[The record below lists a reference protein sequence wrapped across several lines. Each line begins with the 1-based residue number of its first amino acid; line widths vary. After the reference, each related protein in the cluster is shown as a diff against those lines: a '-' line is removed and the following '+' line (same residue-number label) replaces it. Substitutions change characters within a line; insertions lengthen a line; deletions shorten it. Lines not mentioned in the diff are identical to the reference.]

1 MKLKELYDKTVNA
14 GYAIDMIES
23 VGRADEWKDVI
34 PEFADEFL
42 ETEGDREIYDFAIQK
57 EQKILIVKFAG
68 KEES

>member
-14 GYAIDMIES
+14 GYAIDMIGS